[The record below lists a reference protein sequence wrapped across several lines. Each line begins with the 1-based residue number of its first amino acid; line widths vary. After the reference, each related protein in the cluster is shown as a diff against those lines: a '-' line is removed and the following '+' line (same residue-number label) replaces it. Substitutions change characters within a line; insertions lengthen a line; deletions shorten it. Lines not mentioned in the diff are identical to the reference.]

1 MTMRNFLQAL
11 VVLATGIGT
20 IDTHAQTLT
29 DPTRPPSGFN
39 LAVGAA
45 TATEAAPVPLVLESV
60 LIHPDMRS
68 AIISGERLALGQ
80 KIRGLRLV
88 RIGETEVVLLDG
100 SERRTLKLYPGVQKK
115 PTQQAARL
123 QPGG

>member
-1 MTMRNFLQAL
+1 VTTRDFLQA
-11 VVLATGIGT
+11 VVFLAAGIGSL
-20 IDTHAQTLT
+20 DAHAQTLL

-39 LAVGAA
+39 LAVGGP
-45 TATEAAPVPLVLESV
+45 TATESAPAPLVLESV